1 MNDDS
6 AHDDPIDLSPL
17 DPTRDAARFA
27 ALASS
32 IARDAMLARTRKAAA
47 QPRDL
52 LAELTAWWRPALAAA
67 AIVLGVALPML
78 GRAPAAPS
86 KLPAIASATDVLGIP
101 RELMDLLASPRTPS
115 LFQIDNALA
124 STATTPISK

>member
-6 AHDDPIDLSPL
+6 VHDDPIDLSPL
-17 DPTRDAARFA
+17 DPTRDAARFT

-32 IARDAMLARTRKAAA
+32 IARDAMLARMRKAA
-47 QPRDL
+47 QPPDL

-78 GRAPAAPS
+78 GRALVAPT
-86 KLPAIASATDVLGIP
+86 KPPAIASATDVLGIP
-101 RELMDLLASPRTPS
+101 RELMDLLASPRMPS

-124 STATTPISK
+124 STAPTPISK